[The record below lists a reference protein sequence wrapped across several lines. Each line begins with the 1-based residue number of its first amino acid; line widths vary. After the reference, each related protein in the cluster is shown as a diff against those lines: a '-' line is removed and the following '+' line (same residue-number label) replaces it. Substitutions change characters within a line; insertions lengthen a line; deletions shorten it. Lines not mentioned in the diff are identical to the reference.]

1 MVLESAWIMVEV
13 TGILCDKIAEKEV
26 HTEKQVC
33 GKTAHVKYG
42 HPTAVWVSW
51 FWHCT
56 VVTAL

>member
-1 MVLESAWIMVEV
+1 MVEV